1 MSYIQDCK
9 MEPVLVINDEKKTPK
24 YLQVVNAVL
33 TAISRGKLNRGDQI
47 LSINELS
54 DEFFFARDTVQK
66 AYGILTRQGVISSV
80 RGKGY
85 YITRTDLITPFR
97 ILLIFNKIS
106 NYKKEVYNS
115 FVQTMGEKATVDLK
129 IHHFNTRIFESLIIN
144 HLTEYDY
151 FVIMPH
157 FYENYEEV
165 QKTILKIPDSKLVIL
180 DKDIPYRYTKYAAVY
195 QDFRTDVLHSLEE
208 CIEQLKKYDKLLFVQ
223 PKVIPYPPEIA
234 TGFIYF
240 CKQYRFEYEIIHEVE
255 NPRNLKRK
263 EAYLVIEETDLV
275 NLINSSKLYNYTIGK
290 DIGIISF
297 NDTPIKAVLENGI
310 TVISTDHS
318 KMGETAARLI
328 LENRREKIK
337 NPFRL
342 ILRKSL

>member
-1 MSYIQDCK
+1 
-9 MEPVLVINDEKKTPK
+9 MESVMVINDEKKTPK

-33 TAISRGKLNRGDQI
+33 NAINRGKLNRGDQI

-54 DEFFFARDTVQK
+54 DEFLFARDTVQK
-66 AYGILTRQGVISSV
+66 AYGILSKQGVISSV

-157 FYENYEEV
+157 FYENYDEV

-180 DKDIPYRYTKYAAVY
+180 DKDIPCRYTKYAAVY
-195 QDFRTDVLHSLEE
+195 QDFRADVMHALEE
-208 CIEQLKKYDKLLFVQ
+208 CIEPLKKYDKLLFVQ

-234 TGFIYF
+234 AGFIYF
-240 CKQYRFEYEIIHEVE
+240 CKQYRFDYEIIHEVE
-255 NPRNLKRK
+255 NFRNLKRK

-275 NLINSSKLYNYTIGK
+275 NLINSSKINNYTIGK

-297 NDTPIKAVLENGI
+297 NDTPIKAILENGI

-328 LENRREKIK
+328 LENRREKVK